1 VTEGG
6 SAAKAGMQ
14 RGDKI
19 VKWNKKDMKTRE
31 EFVEDLRLHDVGDTV
46 QCVFMRG
53 EEEKTVYIV
62 LDGPTAR

>member
-1 VTEGG
+1 
-6 SAAKAGMQ
+6 
-14 RGDKI
+14 
-19 VKWNKKDMKTRE
+19 MKTRE